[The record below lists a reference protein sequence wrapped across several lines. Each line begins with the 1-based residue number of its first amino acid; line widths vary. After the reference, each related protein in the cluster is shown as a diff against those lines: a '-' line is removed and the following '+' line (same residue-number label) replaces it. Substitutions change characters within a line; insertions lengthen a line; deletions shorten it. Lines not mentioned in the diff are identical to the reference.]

1 MIVIKSSKTRSFLR
15 FFVPLALFPAVVA
28 GAAII
33 GGRAYVAG
41 ASLGALLAV
50 LVFLAGFEQK
60 RIGSRRLIITS
71 VFVALSV
78 VGRFLPLFK
87 PVTALTMTAG
97 IYLGRESGFAA
108 GAFSAL
114 ISDFYFGFGPWTPFQ
129 MLTWGLIGYIA
140 GVLGESLKRSTVR
153 QLVFGVISGLLF
165 SALMDVWAT
174 LDFTGGF
181 TAQTYLAALVNSLPF
196 TALYAVSNAVFILL
210 MSRPFGEKLTRI
222 KIKYGI

>member
-1 MIVIKSSKTRSFLR
+1 MIVLKNAKARTAIR
-15 FFVPLALFPAVVA
+15 FIVPLALFPAV
-28 GAAII
+28 AAASAIA

-41 ASLGALLAV
+41 ASVCALLAV

-60 RIGSRRLIITS
+60 KIGSRR
-71 VFVALSV
+71 
-78 VGRFLPLFK
+78 LPLFK
-87 PVTALTMTAG
+87 PVTALTMIAG

-140 GVLGESLKRSTVR
+140 GALGEKLKNSTPR
-153 QLVFGVISGLLF
+153 QIVFGVISGLMF